1 MSNYTG
7 TRPVKQQTEVLD
19 GKESIW
25 NQKRTMAEQVQ
36 CKVASVAAIEEDPVR
51 RRTLKR
57 WLERLREC
65 SAWLAFKR
73 LPEADVIGRERV
85 LAEANFCH
93 VRGCPVCE
101 WRRSARMRAKL
112 YQVIPK
118 LVAPGSRFIFLTLTV
133 KNCAV
138 QDLRDTLRDMN
149 EAWRRITQTKKWQR
163 TIKGFLK
170 TVEITRGS
178 NGTAHPHFHVLLVVD
193 QDYFKKKR
201 RGTREGYYTHAE
213 MRALWS
219 RCLRVSYEPQVRLNA
234 VSEGNEE
241 EVIPEIA
248 KYATKTTDLT
258 SDSKFFEEYL
268 FQVSGLRFV
277 STGGV
282 IRQLLGDLEQ
292 ESEGATPDASNEPA
306 ETEEYVWH
314 PLDLHYRRR
323 LP

>member
-1 MSNYTG
+1 
-7 TRPVKQQTEVLD
+7 
-19 GKESIW
+19 
-25 NQKRTMAEQVQ
+25 
-36 CKVASVAAIEEDPVR
+36 VAAIEEDPVR

-170 TVEITRGS
+170 TVEVTKGS